1 MARVDVLMPQ
11 MGESIAEGTLSK
23 WLKKLGD
30 EVKRDEPLFEISTD
44 KVDAEI
50 PAPSAGVLAEV
61 KVQEGQPG
69 PVQTLVAVIETD
81 KAAAV
86 AGAPAT
92 AAAPAAPPVAAAQ
105 RAPAAPG
112 GTAVSPPPTTAPARP
127 LPPSPAPVGKGGD
140 GTETAEERLRRRSTP
155 LVRKIAAEHQLDI
168 STIPGTGFAGR
179 VTKQDVLGFIETGAR
194 APATAPVPRPPSPVP
209 STGPVVHPTVD
220 PWPGDRV
227 EPFSKIRKITADHMI
242 MSRRTSA
249 HVTSFFEVD
258 YSRVAELRR
267 KHKAAYAERGVNL
280 TYLAFIVKTCA
291 ENLRTHPVVNAA
303 VSGDNIIYRR
313 DVNIGIAV
321 ALDWGLIVPVVKR
334 ADELSLGGLARAI
347 NDLGERART
356 SPRERSSHA
365 QGAHRGAG
373 ARAPD
378 QRGRLPRHPAGIVSV
393 RRRTWPADLA
403 VPQRQ
408 GPAALHGVLRKP
420 DRNVAP
426 GPGVAAARGDQARET
441 AAEPRDLR
449 TGCVGAVD
457 RGFPRHSHRGVGER
471 DGGANDRRGR
481 GDLGGGPGG
490 ARDSV
495 RPRPVRRGVRAGDRP
510 GAPPPLHA
518 LRARG
523 EPQSR
528 RRARRALRAGAGGV
542 VPAIAAGLDRAGG
555 CLRRAL
561 TCIAIRRRRTGNI
574 RRPKWRAGRTR
585 RVWPRSP

>member
-50 PAPSAGVLAEV
+50 PAPSAGVLAEI
-61 KVQEGQPG
+61 KVQEGQTV
-69 PVQTLVAVIETD
+69 PVQTLVAVIETE
-81 KAAAV
+81 KGAA
-86 AGAPAT
+86 AT
-92 AAAPAAPPVAAAQ
+92 AASPAVPPVAAAQ

-112 GTAVSPPPTTAPARP
+112 GTAVSPPSTSPI
-127 LPPSPAPVGKGGD
+127 LPRPSPSSPVPPKGD
-140 GTETAEERLRRRSTP
+140 GGGGTAEERLRRKSTP
-155 LVRKIAAEHQLDI
+155 LVRKIAAEHQVDI

-179 VTKQDVLGFIETGAR
+179 VTKQDILGFIERG
-194 APATAPVPRPPSPVP
+194 APAPTAPGPRLPAPAP
-209 STGPVVHPTVD
+209 TGPVQHPVVE

-280 TYLAFIVKTCA
+280 TYLAFIVQTCA

-356 SPRERSSHA
+356 KKLLPDEI
-365 QGAHRGAG
+365 QRGTFTITNPGVFGSYAG
-373 ARAPD
+373 APIIN
-378 QRGRLPRHPAGIVSV
+378 Q
-393 RRRTWPADLA
+393 
-403 VPQRQ
+403 PQ
-408 GPAALHGVLRKP
+408 
-420 DRNVAP
+420 VAIL
-426 GPGVAAARGDQARET
+426 G
-441 AAEPRDLR
+441 
-449 TGCVGAVD
+449 VGAIEKRPKVVTL
-457 RGFPRHSHRGVGER
+457 P
-471 DGGANDRRGR
+471 DGTD
-481 GDLGGGPGG
+481 
-490 ARDSV
+490 
-495 RPRPVRRGVRAGDRP
+495 
-510 GAPPPLHA
+510 
-518 LRARG
+518 
-523 EPQSR
+523 
-528 RRARRALRAGAGGV
+528 
-542 VPAIAAGLDRAGG
+542 
-555 CLRRAL
+555 
-561 TCIAIRRRRTGNI
+561 TIAIRTMGLLSMSYDHRVVDGADADRFLADV
-574 RRPKWRAGRTR
+574 KRALEDFPEGAI
-585 RVWPRSP
+585 